1 MLDQPLLS
9 GSARRVG
16 GRLYDLEYDDRMVR
30 AFVEGVPDGMARRNE
45 GGVKASLLVQHLAR
59 LRGDKNLADDV
70 EFLRVAV
77 ARLRELGG
85 GDWVDERWRVAVLC
99 GLEGRIA
106 MVEHRRKKR
115 RSVEEEEEVIERK
128 QDAAVLITSEMS

>member
-16 GRLYDLEYDDRMVR
+16 GRLYDLEYDDRMMR
-30 AFVEGVPDGMARRNE
+30 AFVEELSDGVARRND
-45 GGVKASLLVQHLAR
+45 GSVKGLLLVEHLAR
-59 LRGDKNLADDV
+59 LRVDKDLADDV

-77 ARLRELGG
+77 ARLGELGG
-85 GDWVDERWRVAVLC
+85 GHWVDERWRVAVRC

-106 MVEHRRKKR
+106 VIEHRRKNR
-115 RSVEEEEEVIERK
+115 GLVEREEVVERK
-128 QDAAVLITSEMS
+128 QDAAVLITSEMD